1 MIARNIIRQE
11 LGGTMQYSMEQIEKA
26 MQTTRMRFFRSAMMS
41 SAVGVA
47 FLFILSKS
55 YGEELSVS
63 SFLFF
68 GFIIGFF
75 TAGIILPKAFK
86 TYLTKSL

>member
-1 MIARNIIRQE
+1 
-11 LGGTMQYSMEQIEKA
+11 MQYSLEQIEKA
-26 MQTTRMRFFRSAMMS
+26 IQTTRQRFFRSALMS

-55 YGEELSVS
+55 YKEELSVS

-86 TYLTKSL
+86 AYLMKSF

>member
-1 MIARNIIRQE
+1 
-11 LGGTMQYSMEQIEKA
+11 MQYSVEQIDKA
-26 MQTTRMRFFRSAMMS
+26 IQSTRQRFFRSAVLS

-55 YGEELSVS
+55 YKEELSVS

-68 GFIIGFF
+68 GFIFGFF
-75 TAGIILPKAFK
+75 TAGIILPKGFK
-86 TYLTKSL
+86 AYLTKSL